1 MYNIY
6 VYKLKHGEK
15 FLLCPHSA
23 DNENVEDN
31 FSAFLY
37 QEIVQINPIYELDHV
52 VKYSYAHWQIDGLVH
67 KYMHEHGIENV
78 RGGRYKSW
86 VLSEAERE
94 EISSAIKFFAFDLDE
109 QKSKRDVFCKYSQMN
124 NDITSLK
131 NALYNHDTL
140 MKERERYRIDRD
152 IIHELNW
159 LVSIIKNPVEKFL
172 PINPRYNALM
182 TALSNVFKQFEREI
196 EDARDKMQN
205 IICELVFSK
214 PYTFFDCRVIPSE
227 REHSNYN
234 YENDT
239 MIEAALKGFEL
250 AIYTLINRED
260 ETIFE
265 INDFNVQE
273 IRDRLFIANM
283 ESQTN

>member
-1 MYNIY
+1 
-6 VYKLKHGEK
+6 
-15 FLLCPHSA
+15 
-23 DNENVEDN
+23 
-31 FSAFLY
+31 
-37 QEIVQINPIYELDHV
+37 
-52 VKYSYAHWQIDGLVH
+52 
-67 KYMHEHGIENV
+67 
-78 RGGRYKSW
+78 
-86 VLSEAERE
+86 
-94 EISSAIKFFAFDLDE
+94 
-109 QKSKRDVFCKYSQMN
+109 
-124 NDITSLK
+124 
-131 NALYNHDTL
+131 
-140 MKERERYRIDRD
+140 
-152 IIHELNW
+152 
-159 LVSIIKNPVEKFL
+159 
-172 PINPRYNALM
+172 M

-196 EDARDKMQN
+196 EDARDKMQM

-227 REHSNYN
+227 REHSNYK

-239 MIEAALKGFEL
+239 MLETALKGFEL